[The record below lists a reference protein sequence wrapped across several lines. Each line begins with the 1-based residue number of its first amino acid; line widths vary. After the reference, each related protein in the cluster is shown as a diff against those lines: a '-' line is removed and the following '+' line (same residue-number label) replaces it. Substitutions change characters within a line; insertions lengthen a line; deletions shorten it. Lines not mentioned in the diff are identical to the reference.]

1 MTDVYNIDFRSWTL
15 GGQVSP
21 WLALKPLSQ
30 VCWLLMIYQTLK
42 YLYGKICESQICP
55 SGVSPN
61 IERLCFSG
69 NRDALL
75 DSHLSTLGEHI
86 DALKSPTGPWPSFDP
101 AIIFRWSVPQL
112 EGVGCVRLNQ
122 VDSIDHSHGES
133 FSLIYLLSW
142 TFEMKGGR
150 KNACARGPL
159 NLQVAIAF
167 TGRNMKSLLKPWR
180 HCRCSSLTPTHI
192 RCYGIVPN
200 SYLALCDCPRYYHPS
215 DCNGNFSK
223 LAIWQSIPLCALA
236 LDKSFRSKKSIP
248 VFSTWTSLGYCEN
261 LPWRSWYWD
270 SKVKFHHNST
280 EAMILP
286 QILRSTSSCSPL
298 WPDLLWASRG

>member
-1 MTDVYNIDFRSWTL
+1 
-15 GGQVSP
+15 
-21 WLALKPLSQ
+21 
-30 VCWLLMIYQTLK
+30 
-42 YLYGKICESQICP
+42 
-55 SGVSPN
+55 
-61 IERLCFSG
+61 
-69 NRDALL
+69 
-75 DSHLSTLGEHI
+75 
-86 DALKSPTGPWPSFDP
+86 
-101 AIIFRWSVPQL
+101 
-112 EGVGCVRLNQ
+112 
-122 VDSIDHSHGES
+122 
-133 FSLIYLLSW
+133 
-142 TFEMKGGR
+142 
-150 KNACARGPL
+150 
-159 NLQVAIAF
+159 
-167 TGRNMKSLLKPWR
+167 MKSLLKPWR

-298 WPDLLWASRG
+298 WRAPLWASRGTSPWRAASRTLFHFQSLKVASQLTSNFVGLLSGICAWGTELGTEWCSDFEKKRYVVIHNENHVRQLNKSSLRCSLIPGKYFHTIHSISNFSRMLFNLIILYSFLIRSPLGQLPSYTFSPFTQWVPT